1 MDEDA
6 KKRDWD
12 NWQLGEGYQA
22 RGVIRQRIGDV
33 AKDFK
38 ILDMTKQEQL
48 MKDGEEKK
56 RKKEI
61 KAKKVKG
68 NLTKTKRKESRKKR
82 GNKLLNPF
90 NPLIQLLVSRISDQ
104 TMSFRSKQ

>member
-1 MDEDA
+1 MDEDV

-38 ILDMTKQEQL
+38 ILDMTKQE
-48 MKDGEEKK
+48 GEEKK

-61 KAKKVKG
+61 KAKKVKD

-90 NPLIQLLVSRISDQ
+90 NPLIQLLVSRISNQ

>member
-6 KKRDWD
+6 KMRDWE

-48 MKDGEEKK
+48 LDGEEKK

-61 KAKKVKG
+61 KAKKVKD
-68 NLTKTKRKESRKKR
+68 NLTKTKRKESQKKR
-82 GNKLLNPF
+82 GKKLLNPF
-90 NPLIQLLVSRISDQ
+90 NPLIQLLVSRISNQ